1 MTRRRLLRLTAA
13 SFGASGVLLPGPRP
27 QQRRKVLFACIDGLD
42 PRYLGQ
48 SDVPNLRRLMR
59 EGAYDEGHSVIPSV
73 TNVNNSSI
81 ATGSFPEE
89 HGITTNYFFDRKT
102 RQGTFMETADF
113 LLRPTLF
120 VKAREQGWKTA
131 IVSAKHK
138 IYRLIGQEADYK
150 ASGQE
155 PSPDII
161 ERAGPRQDMYTPDV
175 NYWCA
180 RGAHSLL
187 GDGYDLV
194 YLATTDYMMH
204 TYPPEDERS
213 RTHMEELDGWFG
225 RMVNDFPGIEIY
237 LSADHGMN
245 AKTQGVDIGRLL
257 AEKGIEAEAVPIIR
271 DRHVVHHKNLGG
283 ACYVYLMNPQDED
296 AAFELLR
303 ETEGVEELYRRAE
316 AARKFR
322 LYEERIGDLFLLGE
336 KHVAFGALDRVREDI
351 AIRSHGS
358 RHESVAPILRYGA
371 GGTRKHVYNLDLTRY
386 FDWTA

>member
-1 MTRRRLLRLTAA
+1 M
-13 SFGASGVLLPGPRP
+13 
-27 QQRRKVLFACIDGLD
+27 FACVDGLD
-42 PRYLGQ
+42 PRYIEQ
-48 SDVPNLRRLMR
+48 SDVPNLRRMMA
-59 EGAYDEGHSVIPSV
+59 EGAYDVGSSVIPSV

-81 ATGSFPEE
+81 ATASFPEE

-102 RQGTFMETADF
+102 RQGTFMETSDF

-120 VKAREQGWKTA
+120 VKAREMGWKTA
-131 IVSAKHK
+131 IISAKHK
-138 IYRLIGQEADYK
+138 IYRLIGQDADYK
-150 ASGQE
+150 ASGQQ
-155 PSPDII
+155 PSADIL
-161 ERAGPRQDMYTPDV
+161 ERAGAQQDMYTPDV

-213 RTHMEELDGWFG
+213 RAHMHELDKWLG
-225 RMVNDFPGIEIY
+225 RIVNDFPGIEIY

-245 AKTQGVDIGRLL
+245 AKTQGVDITRLL
-257 AEKGIEAEAVPIIR
+257 SEKGIESEAVPIIR

-283 ACYVYLMNPQDED
+283 ACYVYLMDPKDED
-296 AAFELLR
+296 RAFGLLR
-303 ETEGVEELYRRAE
+303 ETEGVEEIYRRAE

-336 KHVAFGALDRVREDI
+336 KHVAFGALDRIREDI

-358 RHESVAPILRYGA
+358 RHESVVPILRYGVKESV
-371 GGTRKHVYNLDLTRY
+371 KHTHNVDLTRK
-386 FDWTA
+386 FAWAT